1 MRFGDQETLCKILCA
16 KIHGNMDV
24 GRGKGGLVPL
34 WILKISAKLVLFF
47 VSVGKKQI
55 SPLLAPP
62 PWKSFGKVSWWIPW
76 KKSFRRPCLGNDM
89 FA

>member
-55 SPLLAPP
+55 SLLLAPP
-62 PWKSFGKVSWWIPW
+62 LEKFWKSLLVDPLEKILPTPMPGK
-76 KKSFRRPCLGNDM
+76 
-89 FA
+89 